1 MRQFLGRILP
11 KSISFNSGF
20 ISVLAV
26 SCLLACLAGMLM
38 DEFIVFA
45 LPAALLI
52 LYISV
57 VDFRKL
63 FYLLFF
69 MIPFT
74 TEVELPGGL
83 QLDLPGEPLTIGLM
97 LIYVVYLLFNAK
109 SISKDFFTHPIT
121 KVLFVHFLWI
131 AVTTLISNDLLISS
145 KFLLAKTWYVITFY
159 MLAAHVLQGK
169 KEIKLFFWGIFIAI
183 LLTIVV
189 ITLRHAMVGF
199 RFDMINKVVG
209 PFYRNKVAYASI
221 LSVFLPLVVFIRAD
235 YRRWHWKRML
245 CTLGILAFLVG
256 IYLTYTRT
264 AYLCVAIAFGAYF
277 IVKYRLTKLTL
288 GTGSALAV
296 LALVVLLVGNT
307 YLDFAPEY
315 KKTVAHKDF
324 DSLISATA
332 KGQDVS
338 TMERVYRWVAAFQ
351 MIGEKPVLGFGPG
364 TFYSL
369 YKNYAV
375 SSFSTY
381 VSDNPEKS
389 GVHCYYLMTAVE
401 QGLIG
406 LLIFLLLC
414 FVVMLK
420 GEEVYH
426 RKDLDPFTKRIVMAA
441 TLGFICIAAINIVND
456 MVETDKVG
464 SFFFVYMAL
473 IVNIDIKSKQ
483 QRLEGAED

>member
-1 MRQFLGRILP
+1 MGQILARFFP
-11 KSISFNSGF
+11 KSSVFNSGF
-20 ISVLAV
+20 ISILAV
-26 SCLLACLAGMLM
+26 CCLLACLVGMLT
-38 DEFIVFA
+38 DEFILFA
-45 LPAALLI
+45 LPAALLV

-57 VDFRKL
+57 VDFKKL

-74 TEVELPGGL
+74 TEVEIPGGL

-97 LIYVVYLLFNAK
+97 LIYSIYLLFNAK
-109 SISKDFFTHPIT
+109 SISKEFFTHPIT
-121 KVLFVHFLWI
+121 KVLVVHFLWI
-131 AVTTLISNDLLISS
+131 FVTTLISNDLLISV
-145 KFLLAKTWYVITFY
+145 KFLLAKSWYVITFY
-159 MLAAHVLQGK
+159 FLAAHVLKGK
-169 KEIKLFFWGIFIAI
+169 KEIQIFFWGIFIAI

-189 ITLRHAMVGF
+189 ITLRHALVGF
-199 RFDMINKVVG
+199 RFDKINKVVG

-221 LSVFLPLVVFIRAD
+221 LSVFLPLVVFIRAG
-235 YRRWHWKRML
+235 YRSWHWKRIL
-245 CTLGILAFLVG
+245 CTLGILAFLMG

-264 AYLCVAIAFGAYF
+264 AYLCVGIAFGAFF

-288 GTGSALAV
+288 GAGSALAM
-296 LALVVLLVGNT
+296 LGLVVLLLGNT

-364 TFYSL
+364 TFYSF
-369 YKNYAV
+369 YKNYTV

-406 LLIFLLLC
+406 LLIFLVLC

-420 GEEVYH
+420 GEELYH
-426 RKDLDPFTKRIVMAA
+426 RKNLDPYIKRIVMAA

-473 IVNIDIKSKQ
+473 IVNIDIQSKQ
-483 QRLEGAED
+483 ELSKGEEH

>member
-1 MRQFLGRILP
+1 MEQFLARFFP
-11 KSISFNSGF
+11 NSNTFNKGF
-20 ISVLAV
+20 VAVLAV
-26 SCLLACLAGMLM
+26 ACLLACMAGMLM
-38 DEFIVFA
+38 DEFILFA
-45 LPAALLI
+45 LPASLLVI
-52 LYISV
+52 YISV
-57 VDFRKL
+57 VDFKKL

-74 TEVELPGGL
+74 TEVELPGGV

-97 LIYVVYLLFNAK
+97 LIYGIYLLFNAK

-121 KVLFVHFLWI
+121 QVLFVHFMWI
-131 AVTTLISNDLLISS
+131 AVTTLISNDILISV
-145 KFLLAKTWYVITFY
+145 KFLLAKTWYVVTFY
-159 MLAAHVLQGK
+159 LLAAHVLKGE
-169 KEIKLFFWGIFIAI
+169 KEIRLFFWGIFLAI
-183 LLTIVV
+183 LVTIVV
-189 ITLRHAMVGF
+189 ITLRHALVGF
-199 RFDMINKVVG
+199 RFDKINKVVG

-221 LSVFLPLVVFIRAD
+221 LSVFLPLVVFIRAG
-235 YRRWHWKRML
+235 YKQWHWKRML
-245 CTLGILAFLVG
+245 CSIGIVAFLIG

-264 AYLCVAIAFGAYF
+264 AYLCVGIAFGAYF
-277 IVKYRLTKLTL
+277 IVKYRLTKLVL
-288 GTGSALAV
+288 GAGSALAM

-364 TFYSL
+364 TYYSF

-406 LLIFLLLC
+406 LLIFVFLC
-414 FVVMLK
+414 FMVMLK
-420 GEEVYH
+420 GEELYH
-426 RKDLDPFTKRIVMAA
+426 RKNLDVFTKRMVIAA

-464 SFFFVYMAL
+464 SFFFVYIAL
-473 IVNIDIKSKQ
+473 IVNIDNKSKSKK
-483 QRLEGAED
+483 LTGKED